1 MLNKSTCSGSKKV
14 CSALFCWTTGCGVKV
29 LQCLMSDRRYIST
42 AKAWTLVSSIHSKY
56 YEYLLFLQRLTM
68 PTIPCW
74 KFSANLSISTSWTDY
89 FFYLIKCKF
98 IITSNKQFKVR
109 FLDDSEL
116 TEFLLLVTEYRKQRF
131 TFWKK
136 SCLFRKKSLPL
147 RLADCSALLT

>member
-14 CSALFCWTTGCGVKV
+14 CSSLFCWTTGCGVKV

-56 YEYLLFLQRLTM
+56 YRIFTVFAEVDYANHPMPKVFSKSINFHFMDWLL
-68 PTIPCW
+68 
-74 KFSANLSISTSWTDY
+74 
-89 FFYLIKCKF
+89 FYLIKCKF